1 MVPSAFVQLEALPLT
16 VSGKLDRKAL
26 PAPDASALLQRTY
39 QAPEGHIEQAL
50 AAIWAEL
57 LHVERVGRNDHF
69 FELGGH
75 SLLAI
80 ELIERVRRLGLK
92 PRSTRSL
99 YGANLGSSGRHAQ
112 RGERDPGSS

>member
-26 PAPDASALLQRTY
+26 PGPDASALLQRTY
-39 QAPEGHIEQAL
+39 EAPEGHIEQAL

-57 LHVERVGRNDHF
+57 LNVERVGRNDHF

-80 ELIERVRRLGLK
+80 ELMERVRRLGL
-92 PRSTRSL
+92 SL
-99 YGANLGSSGRHAQ
+99 EVRDLFMAPTLAALAATLKEESASSGSS
-112 RGERDPGSS
+112 